1 MLLSY
6 WVVLEEDL
14 SKLSENIL
22 EKVIYK
28 EILKMKREIREFT
41 PKILK
46 SDII

>member
-6 WVVLEEDL
+6 WVALEEDL

-22 EKVIYK
+22 EKMIYK
-28 EILKMKREIREFT
+28 QILKMKREIREFT
-41 PKILK
+41 TKILK